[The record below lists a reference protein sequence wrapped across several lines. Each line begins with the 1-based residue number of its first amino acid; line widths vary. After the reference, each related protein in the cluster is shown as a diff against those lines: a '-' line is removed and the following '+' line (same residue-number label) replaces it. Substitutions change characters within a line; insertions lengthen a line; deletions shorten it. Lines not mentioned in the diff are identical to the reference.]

1 MIPAQ
6 ASREFQETPGR
17 DPFYPMENNNELLT
31 NPDPQN
37 YFYPNRMGRV
47 VLLAMEEI
55 LGHSGVN
62 AVLHL
67 ADLPSYIN
75 DYPPYNQDLKFP
87 FIHISRLQV
96 SLESAYGPRAGRGL
110 AMRIGR
116 ACLKYGLREFGPEL
130 GLTDLAFRLLPLQTK
145 LKTGSEAF
153 AALFND
159 YTDQKVRLERDEKYI
174 YWYIERCPLCWER
187 QSDGPCCHLAVG
199 LLQEALYW
207 VSGGKYFEVE
217 EKQCIACGDDA
228 CTIFIDRTPM
238 G

>member
-1 MIPAQ
+1 
-6 ASREFQETPGR
+6 
-17 DPFYPMENNNELLT
+17 MENQT
-31 NPDPQN
+31 NSLINSGKKQ

-62 AVLHL
+62 AVLNL
-67 ADLPSYIN
+67 ANLPVYIN

-87 FIHISRLQV
+87 FEHISHLQAA
-96 SLESAYGPRAGRGL
+96 LECAYGPRAGRGL
-110 AMRIGR
+110 AVRVGR

-145 LKTGSEAF
+145 LKNGSEAF
-153 AALFND
+153 AALFNKF
-159 YTDQKVRLERDEKYI
+159 TDQQVRVERDEKYI
-174 YWYIERCPLCWER
+174 YWLIERCPLCWER
-187 QSDGPCCHLAVG
+187 QADGPCCHLAVG

-217 EKQCIACGDDA
+217 EKKCVACGDSE
-228 CTIFIDRTPM
+228 CTILIDRNPI